1 MKDTKTA
8 NGKRL
13 YDSCAMIFGSGMGD
27 ANNHSNKRLPVIMSG
42 GLLRPAGVLDMKG
55 RNLSDAYVTILGKL
69 GVHLDKFGH
78 NRGNLNGEI

>member
-1 MKDTKTA
+1 MKNTETA
-8 NGKRL
+8 DGQKL
-13 YDSCAMIFGSGMGD
+13 YDRCAIIFGSGMGD

-42 GLLRPAGVLDMKG
+42 GLLKPAGVLDMKG

-78 NRGNLNGEI
+78 NRGNLNSEI